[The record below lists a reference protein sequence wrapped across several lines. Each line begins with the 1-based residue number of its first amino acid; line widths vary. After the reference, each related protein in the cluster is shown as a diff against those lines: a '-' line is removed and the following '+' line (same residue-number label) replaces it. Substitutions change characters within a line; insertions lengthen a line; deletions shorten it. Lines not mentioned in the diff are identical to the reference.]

1 MLADMVQRLDI
12 SFQGEH
18 RLLGI
23 SGAACR
29 QTRLKLAGRLA
40 SGHCCPDPAEAP
52 SVVTHPTAQ
61 PPPCPLP
68 GMERLLELQREL
80 LGVVQLC
87 TAPSPLSRPTFGAVG
102 RRLKAIRKQAARAGL
117 AEVSPRG
124 PGSETASLASLT
136 PRTCV
141 TEAAFSPRSPLSKAA
156 AC

>member
-1 MLADMVQRLDI
+1 
-12 SFQGEH
+12 
-18 RLLGI
+18 
-23 SGAACR
+23 
-29 QTRLKLAGRLA
+29 
-40 SGHCCPDPAEAP
+40 
-52 SVVTHPTAQ
+52 
-61 PPPCPLP
+61 
-68 GMERLLELQREL
+68 MERLLELQREL

-102 RRLKAIRKQAARAGL
+102 RRLKTIRKQAARAGL

-141 TEAAFSPRSPLSKAA
+141 TEAAFSPRSPLPKAA

>member
-1 MLADMVQRLDI
+1 
-12 SFQGEH
+12 
-18 RLLGI
+18 
-23 SGAACR
+23 
-29 QTRLKLAGRLA
+29 
-40 SGHCCPDPAEAP
+40 
-52 SVVTHPTAQ
+52 
-61 PPPCPLP
+61 
-68 GMERLLELQREL
+68 MERLLELQKEL

-124 PGSETASLASLT
+124 PGSEAASLASLT

-141 TEAAFSPRSPLSKAA
+141 TEAAFSPRSPLGKAA